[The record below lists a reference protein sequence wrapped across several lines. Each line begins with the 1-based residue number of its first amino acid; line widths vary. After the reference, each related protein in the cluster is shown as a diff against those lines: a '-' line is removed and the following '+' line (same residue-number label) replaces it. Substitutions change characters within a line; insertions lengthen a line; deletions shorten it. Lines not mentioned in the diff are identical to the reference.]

1 MKRKKLEC
9 AWCFDQVTKFAT
21 NFTKEAEGKFFCR
34 VQCADS
40 YTEDVKVQK
49 KCKEQPGS
57 ASSSVGLTP
66 TTVFKA
72 TKTDVKTAIQEWVKR
87 NGEKQASEKEDI
99 FAVCEACDS
108 ELTIK
113 VESLDYI
120 KPYFCDIHCERKFE
134 LEIS

>member
-49 KCKEQPGS
+49 KR
-57 ASSSVGLTP
+57 
-66 TTVFKA
+66 KA
-72 TKTDVKTAIQEWVKR
+72 TKTEVKTAIQEWVKR